1 MSNNLHWG
9 LVVSTGTLSP
19 PFHGTFKI
27 FDSILALRI
36 KNLQRCQAMN
46 SMATI
51 LYCGLQRNRNEW
63 TFCKCHTEAHPK
75 TGESILGPSRFNS
88 WFHCHVVLDQF
99 VHKGTDLHIKSIQ
112 RLLSFTEM
120 TKIENNTKII
130 RGKTHSWQDD
140 TNTDKVS

>member
-9 LVVSTGTLSP
+9 LVISTGKLSP

-99 VHKGTDLHIKSIQ
+99 VHKGTDLILALEIKKLRDSHGFFCICS
-112 RLLSFTEM
+112 LLHDLGSTFL
-120 TKIENNTKII
+120 
-130 RGKTHSWQDD
+130 HY
-140 TNTDKVS
+140 